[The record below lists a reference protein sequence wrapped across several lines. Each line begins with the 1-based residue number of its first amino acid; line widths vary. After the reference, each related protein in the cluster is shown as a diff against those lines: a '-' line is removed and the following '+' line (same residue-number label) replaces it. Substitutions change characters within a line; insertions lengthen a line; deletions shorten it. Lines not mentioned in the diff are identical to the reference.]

1 MGSVE
6 LEPRTLGVVIRMKS
20 RHRAREIALQIL
32 YQYDLNQHSTGKI
45 APTDHALVNE
55 LVNYYNHFK
64 VAEELREFIGQLV
77 VGTLKETQN
86 LDSILEKHATH
97 WKISRMSS
105 VDRSLLRMALYEM
118 THMKDTPRTVVID
131 EAVELA
137 KQFGTAETPAFING
151 ILDQVQS

>member
-1 MGSVE
+1 
-6 LEPRTLGVVIRMKS
+6 MKS

-32 YQYDLNQHSTGKI
+32 YQYDLSQYSTGRAI
-45 APTDHALVNE
+45 PQDHTLANE

-64 VAEELREFIGQLV
+64 IAEELREFIGQLV
-77 VGTLKETQN
+77 VGTLKETQG
-86 LDSILEKHATH
+86 LDSVLEKHATH

-118 THMKDTPRTVVID
+118 THMKETPRTVVID

-151 ILDQVQS
+151 ILDQVEA